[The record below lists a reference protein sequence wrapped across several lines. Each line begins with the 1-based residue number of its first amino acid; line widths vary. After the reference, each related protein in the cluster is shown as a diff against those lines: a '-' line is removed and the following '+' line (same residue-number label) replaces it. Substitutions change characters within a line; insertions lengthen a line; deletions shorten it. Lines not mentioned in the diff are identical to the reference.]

1 MRNESIS
8 LDGKVIANNIRAERN
23 RAHLTQ
29 EETAKKLNVTSRTY
43 ITYEEDARSVKAT
56 TLNELANIF
65 GCNINDFY
73 VPNTFTKC
81 EEKE

>member
-29 EETAKKLNVTSRTY
+29 KETAKKLNVTSRTY

-73 VPNTFTKC
+73 VPNAFTKC

>member
-73 VPNTFTKC
+73 VSNTFTKC

>member
-73 VPNTFTKC
+73 VLNTFTKR